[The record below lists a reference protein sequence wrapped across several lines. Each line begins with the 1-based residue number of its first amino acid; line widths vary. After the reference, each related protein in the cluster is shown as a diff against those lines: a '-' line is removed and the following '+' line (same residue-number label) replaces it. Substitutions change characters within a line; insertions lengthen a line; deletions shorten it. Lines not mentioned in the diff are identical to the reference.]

1 MMEKTLE
8 RRGRRLLKGGDDED
22 IPTITPSPH
31 DNEDTP
37 VAAKKK
43 STDEMRIGPITRAR
57 AKLIEQQV
65 NLLLI
70 ESDYFANENCLLPKS
85 LCVCLLR
92 FIGEEGIAR
101 EKEELQI
108 MEHGVEQEAVKDA
121 REEREASVESSG
133 GHHAKEQRKA
143 CQHLAAAAPN

>member
-1 MMEKTLE
+1 MK
-8 RRGRRLLKGGDDED
+8 GGGGDDED
-22 IPTITPSPH
+22 IPTITPSLH

-43 STDEMRIGPITRAR
+43 SNDEIRIGPITRAR

-85 LCVCLLR
+85 VCVCLLR